1 MADKFYTKLFGKVI
15 EPYLDYFENLKIQMK
30 RARMDYKI
38 KDFLSL
44 LIFFSF
50 ISFSIVMIVASF
62 FLTIITQY
70 GLYAYTFSIII
81 AILAAVGTFFA
92 GYYYPNMKGAGI
104 RKKIERELPFTTI
117 HMATTASS
125 GIPPVEVFK
134 IISLKKGEIGKECE
148 RIYRNVRMLGMD
160 LPSSIAKAANASAS
174 ARFAELL
181 WGMLSII
188 TRGGDMEEYLN
199 SKAKEF
205 MGMYRRILE
214 DYSNQVTFYTEIY
227 ITLIIVGTLFFIIL
241 TSIMSPM
248 GGGSILLIQ
257 TFLIFFF
264 TPMVSV
270 GFLVLLKNL
279 SPVEA

>member
-1 MADKFYTKLFGKVI
+1 MAEKFYTKLFGKII
-15 EPYLDYFENLKIQMK
+15 EPYLDYFEALKISMK

-44 LIFFSF
+44 LILISF
-50 ISFSIVMIVASF
+50 IVFAAIMIIASF
-62 FLTIITQY
+62 FLTIVTEY
-70 GLYAYTFSIII
+70 SLYAYTFSIIL
-81 AILAAVGTFFA
+81 AIVGAIGIFFL
-92 GYYYPNMKGAGI
+92 GYYYPNLKAAGI
-104 RKKIERELPFTTI
+104 RKQIERELPFTTI

-125 GIPPVEVFK
+125 GIPPVEIFN
-134 IISLKKGEIGKECE
+134 IISLKKGEIGKESE
-148 RIYRNVRMLGMD
+148 RIYRNVKMLGMD

-174 ARFAELL
+174 SRFAELL

-199 SKAKEF
+199 SKASEF
-205 MGMYRRILE
+205 MGMYRRILD
-214 DYSNQVTFYTEIY
+214 DYSQQVTFYTEIY

-248 GGGSILLIQ
+248 GGGSILLLQ

-264 TPMVSV
+264 TPMVSI

-279 SPVEA
+279 SPVE